1 VFLSFDTASAELCLP
16 LIGSTRPYVDSAFF
30 SKLPFKLS
38 VVLIYSKRLCSRVAG
53 RRLSS

>member
-1 VFLSFDTASAELCLP
+1 VFLSFDTAEPCLP
-16 LIGSTRPYVDSAFF
+16 LIGSTRPYVDSAFS

-38 VVLIYSKRLCSRVAG
+38 VVFIYSKRLCSRVAG